1 MPTLGCKDT
10 NFPSKKE
17 RNWQLFPF
25 QKENLFFSIEII
37 LFYYRAEIYSII
49 GDFSTVQV
57 KKLQT

>member
-17 RNWQLFPF
+17 RNRQLFPF